1 MIRWLAALVVLVLF
15 WTGPAGAHAVLVEA
29 SPADGAALDRMPATA
44 RLTFDEPIAPISAQL
59 VGPAGTADLHASVSG
74 AVLELAL
81 PPDLAAGGYV
91 LSWRV
96 TSADSHPVAGA
107 LAFGIG
113 GAAAPVATAAGGRW
127 QTAVTVQRGLFL
139 AALLLAAGGIIAGWL
154 IPGGVPRRQAA
165 IAAGCLLPLA
175 VTGIVLQG
183 LWLADVPLAAAVD
196 HLGLALGSTRGEAA
210 IAAIAGAILI
220 LAGRRV
226 APAGA
231 LVLILSLGLSGHVVA
246 QGPAW
251 AVVLVVHGAI
261 AAFWLGALWPLAMAA
276 DRPDV
281 VRRWSRLA
289 VGLVALLLLCG
300 AALTLL
306 QLGGWPADVRVY
318 VDALLIKLAA
328 VAGLLGLAAWHRLRL
343 APRLPRAAAALR
355 RGIAIEALL
364 FVVVLG
370 GTAAMGQ
377 NEPPRTQTLHHA
389 AEDGVTVVAVD
400 DGVTVTA
407 TLGRQPARLVL
418 HLADPAGRPLEPREV
433 TVTLAPAAEP
443 GAGYDRPATRV
454 GPGQWQAEGLVLPRG
469 GNWRLTV
476 AILVDDFTR
485 ATVGMT
491 VTLP

>member
-1 MIRWLAALVVLVLF
+1 VIRWLAALVVLVLF
-15 WTGPAGAHAVLVEA
+15 WTGPAGAHAVLVES
-29 SPADGAALDRMPATA
+29 SPVDGAALDRMPATA

-59 VGPAGTADLHASVSG
+59 VGPAGTTDLPASVSG

-107 LAFGIG
+107 LAFGVG
-113 GAAAPVATAAGGRW
+113 GAAAPVASAAGGRW

-139 AALLLAAGGIIAGWL
+139 AALLLAAGGVIAGWL
-154 IPGGVPRRQAA
+154 IPGTAPRRQA
-165 IAAGCLLPLA
+165 IMAAWCLLPLA
-175 VTGIVLQG
+175 VAGIVLQG
-183 LWLADVPLAAAVD
+183 LWLADAPLAATAD
-196 HLGLALGSTRGEAA
+196 HLGLALTSTRGQAA

-220 LAGRRV
+220 LAGRRLAV
-226 APAGA
+226 AGA

-246 QGPAW
+246 QGRVW

-281 VRRWSRLA
+281 VRRWSRFA
-289 VGLVALLLLCG
+289 IGLVALLLLCG
-300 AALTLL
+300 LVLTLL

-318 VDALLIKLAA
+318 VNALLIKLTA

-343 APRLPRAAAALR
+343 APRLPHAAAALR
-355 RGIAIEALL
+355 RGIALEAVL
-364 FVVVLG
+364 FVIVLG
-370 GTAAMGQ
+370 ATAVMGQ
-377 NEPPRTQTLHHA
+377 NEPPRTQILHHA

-400 DGVTVTA
+400 DDVMVTA
-407 TLGRQPARLVL
+407 TLGRRPARLVL
-418 HLADPAGRPLEPREV
+418 HLADQAGKPVEPREV
-433 TVTLAPAAEP
+433 TVTLAPADVP
-443 GAGYDRPATRV
+443 GAGYDRPAVHT
-454 GPGQWQAEGLVLPRG
+454 GPGQWQAEGLILPHG

-476 AILVDDFTR
+476 VILVDDFTR
-485 ATVGMT
+485 STIGMT
-491 VTLP
+491 MPVR